1 LREYLR
7 WTDALQRSME
17 VALRGEDPANVW
29 KHGGYKQFARKYNQI
44 VEAIASTMSLPPI
57 LDRYDLAKIPGG
69 GDTLAFQQKEI
80 FEGVHADVSLLKS
93 FLENKIGVVE
103 DETAA
108 IRDFFQAKLRS
119 AIFRT
124 PESER
129 EIQDAVEQLLIG
141 RGLQKGQEY
150 DREVGRVKVSSKEAV
165 PDFILHR
172 LSLAIELKLIKNTG
186 RIREVVDEINAD
198 VAAYSKRYRS
208 LLFIVYDLGYIR
220 DEIEFRHD
228 LEVAGNVAVVVVKQ

>member
-1 LREYLR
+1 
-7 WTDALQRSME
+7 
-17 VALRGEDPANVW
+17 V
-29 KHGGYKQFARKYNQI
+29 
-44 VEAIASTMSLPPI
+44 
-57 LDRYDLAKIPGG
+57 
-69 GDTLAFQQKEI
+69 
-80 FEGVHADVSLLKS
+80 
-93 FLENKIGVVE
+93 
-103 DETAA
+103 
-108 IRDFFQAKLRS
+108 
-119 AIFRT
+119 
-124 PESER
+124 
-129 EIQDAVEQLLIG
+129 QDAVEQLLIG

-172 LSLAIELKLIKNTG
+172 LSLAIELKLIKSTG

-198 VAAYSKRYRS
+198 VAAYSMRYRS